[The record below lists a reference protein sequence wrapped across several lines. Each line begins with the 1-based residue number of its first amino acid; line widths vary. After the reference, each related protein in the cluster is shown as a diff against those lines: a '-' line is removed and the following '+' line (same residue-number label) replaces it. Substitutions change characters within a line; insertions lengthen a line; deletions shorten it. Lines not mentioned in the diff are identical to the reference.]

1 MSEFSSSQVL
11 ISPSLSPE
19 LQEQCRNL
27 PPAKLGVLASGS
39 GTNFEALIQ
48 AIADGEL
55 RAEIPVIIYNNPGAK
70 VAARAARWG
79 IPTVLLD
86 HRNYV
91 SREAFDYEVVQIL
104 KRNGV
109 DWVIMAGWMRR
120 VTQVFIDAFPHRA
133 INIHPSVLPSFPGI
147 RAIEQALEAKVKVT
161 GCTVHL
167 VDLEVDSG
175 PILMQ
180 AVVPILEDDTSETL
194 HARIQAQEH
203 TIFPKAIGL
212 AIAQAHQ
219 SSVP

>member
-1 MSEFSSSQVL
+1 MSESQAASVL
-11 ISPSLSPE
+11 VSPTLSPE
-19 LQEQCRNL
+19 LQEQCRHL
-27 PPAKLGVLASGS
+27 PSAKLGVLASGS

-55 RAEIPVIIYNNPGAK
+55 RAEIPVVIYNNPGAK

-79 IPTVLLD
+79 IPAVLLD
-86 HRNYV
+86 HRHYV
-91 SREAFDYEVVQIL
+91 SRDAFDYEVVQTL
-104 KRNGV
+104 KRHGV
-109 DWVIMAGWMRR
+109 DWVVMAGWMRR
-120 VTQVFIDAFPHRA
+120 VTQIFIDAFPHRA

-147 RAIEQALEAKVKVT
+147 RAIEQALAAGVKLT

-180 AVVPILEDDTSETL
+180 AVVPILEGDTPESL
-194 HARIQAQEH
+194 HARVQTQEH
-203 TIFPKAIGL
+203 AIFPQAIGL

-219 SSVP
+219 SSVS